1 MILYQKNAEYYEVL
15 IKNYDDM
22 RNGLNEKFD
31 ELFNQY
37 YLNKII

>member
-1 MILYQKNAEYYEVL
+1 MILYQKNDEYYEVL

>member
-1 MILYQKNAEYYEVL
+1 MMLYQKNDEYYEVL
-15 IKNYDDM
+15 IKHYDDM

>member
-1 MILYQKNAEYYEVL
+1 MILYQKNDEYYEVL
-15 IKNYDDM
+15 IKYYDDM